1 MALNILIID
10 DSSVM
15 RSMIVKTLR
24 MSGVPTQE
32 IFQAANGLEGLSIL
46 ESQWVDLILV
56 DINMPV
62 MGGEEMIDKIHEIA
76 ELKDTP
82 IVVIS
87 TEGSQTRIDRL
98 KGKGVEFVHKPFS
111 PEVIRKTIKQLM
123 GEGIFDDAKSG

>member
-15 RSMIVKTLR
+15 RSMIVKALR
-24 MSGVPTQE
+24 MSGVSTQE
-32 IFQAANGLEGLSIL
+32 IFQAANGQEGLSIL
-46 ESQWVDLILV
+46 ETQWVDLVLV

-62 MGGEEMIDKIHEIA
+62 MGGEEMIDRIHEIH

-98 KGKGVEFVHKPFS
+98 KEKGVEFVHKPFS
-111 PEVIRKTIKQLM
+111 PEVIRNIIKQLM
-123 GEGIFDDAKSG
+123 GEGVFKDATSG

>member
-1 MALNILIID
+1 VALNILIID

-15 RSMIVKTLR
+15 RSMIMKTLQ
-24 MSGVPTQE
+24 MSGVPVQE
-32 IFQAANGLEGLSIL
+32 IFQAANGQEGLSIL
-46 ESQWVDLILV
+46 QAQWVDLVLA

-62 MGGEEMIDKIHEIA
+62 MGGEEMIDRVREIS

-111 PEVIRKTIKQLM
+111 PEVIRNTIKKLM
-123 GEGIFDDAKSG
+123 GEGVFNDTKG